1 MGHPQCLKVGLKV
14 AKMHKEEE
22 DYGNTQLAYKAALR
36 FEPSPRC

>member
-22 DYGNTQLAYKAALR
+22 DYGNTQLAYKARNHPISLR
-36 FEPSPRC
+36 A